1 MCEWVGP
8 GGPDEPAYA
17 RMMGTGL
24 HSGLRRL
31 RLRAGMVLAAA
42 LLAIAG
48 CGDKPEPKT
57 IVVGANPA
65 PGIAAAVPPAAP
77 APDALAPRYAATLA
91 DGIDFT
97 KPGYPEF
104 VAEVAG
110 ISSYEPWGRWT
121 DANLAATASI
131 RFRQALPARFTLE
144 LSVNAFGPN
153 LGEPIRVKV
162 GGIEKSFVHVDPRST
177 ATYKLT
183 FDNASGADRIEITP
197 PKPVSPSEL
206 KVGDDSR
213 RVGVGLI
220 ALRIRD

>member
-1 MCEWVGP
+1 MN
-8 GGPDEPAYA
+8 DETTSA
-17 RMMGTGL
+17 RMTLMRL
-24 HSGLRRL
+24 RSGLRRM
-31 RLRAGMVLAAA
+31 RLLSGIVLAAGVT
-42 LLAIAG
+42 AIAG

-57 IVVGANPA
+57 IIVGAATPSVAAPTSPA
-65 PGIAAAVPPAAP
+65 AAP
-77 APDALAPRYAATLA
+77 APDPLGPRYVATLA

-104 VAEVAG
+104 VTEVAG

-162 GGIEKSFVHVDPRST
+162 GGVEKSFVHVDPRST